1 MYENAFMFIS
11 IASDGK
17 VVVNDVSKVGPLLYA
32 DDTTLIDIK
41 NWGKPKCEVLASK
54 FYSLEHP

>member
-1 MYENAFMFIS
+1 MFTS
-11 IASDGK
+11 IAADGR
-17 VVVNDVSKVGPLLYA
+17 VVVNDVEKVSYLLYA